1 MFKAEILIILKQE
14 TKKQQILGN
23 QHVYQQWK
31 NFDVMKLIFNIWIEG
46 KGQKS
51 PRYQVF
57 GCIF

>member
-31 NFDVMKLIFNIWIEG
+31 NFDVMKLIFNI
-46 KGQKS
+46 
-51 PRYQVF
+51 
-57 GCIF
+57 